1 MNPIM
6 QKSISLFI
14 LISFLGFLSNSLP
27 AQSRISGIV
36 QNAEGAGIEGANVLL
51 LNTDSTFVRGG
62 VAGEQ
67 GRFRFDRIKVG
78 SYLIK
83 ASYVGHPE
91 MYTSVFDVVSNNEVE
106 LDPISLIG
114 GITLDGGT
122 VTRTR
127 PLYVPKID
135 RLVIN
140 IASSV
145 IFKGTTVLDVLEG
158 TQGIFIDRQNNR
170 ISLMGKDGVN
180 VMENGRLRY
189 MPVSALLQYLN
200 GISSDNVERI
210 ELITTPPAKFDAEG
224 DAGYINIVL
233 KKRPDEGLNGS
244 FSLSYGYGK
253 GQVSNN
259 SINLNFRKN
268 KLFLFGNYSFLLKDQ
283 EQSFTTKRAIQAPDA
298 LQESNSNG
306 IRLPTQRD
314 HNLRFG
320 MEYQLS
326 DKTEIGGLLSAY
338 DNHLSMDALTRND
351 LLRNRTLYTVNS
363 VEAIERN
370 QWRHYGANFNISH
383 RFSDSENISI
393 DADYLY
399 YRNENPIDYANTV
412 SDGTDTFLEE
422 ILTRSSKV
430 TPLDILVGN
439 LDYHKDLNGGMKLD
453 AGVKA
458 VRSTFENSV
467 LVETLKLE
475 NWLPEA
481 SLSSNSKLAEEILAA
496 YLSTDLQLGQKT
508 SAKIGLR
515 YEYTNS
521 RLDSETDGRVIDRQF
536 GKLFPSAFLT
546 HKFSESISGNLSY
559 SRRITRPTF
568 REMAPFAFLIDP
580 STFFAGNAAIQP
592 AISDAFKVDL
602 RYKTLFFSVQYT
614 VQDSAIARFQQRYDS
629 EANRLLLVSENIK
642 NSKIFSF
649 TIGYPLQI
657 TRWWSSRSN
666 AMYFYQENNAYV
678 SDRPFQLT
686 RNYVQ
691 LNTTHSFK
699 LPKGFSSEL
708 AFFYNSPRINGALN
722 FGEIYG
728 LNLGLQKQLGGQWG
742 SLRLNVSD
750 VLNSVVMRG
759 NVEVPDQNL
768 AYTGIFDLSQR
779 TFTLNYSRSFGNQ
792 KLKSG
797 RKRQRGA
804 AEERNRMN

>member
-1 MNPIM
+1 M
-6 QKSISLFI
+6 QRSISLFI

-36 QNAEGAGIEGANVLL
+36 QDTEEVGMDLTNVLL
-51 LNTDSTFVRGG
+51 LNSTDSAFIRG
-62 VAGEQ
+62 AITDDQ
-67 GRFRFDRIKVG
+67 GRFQFERIKAG
-78 SYLIK
+78 SYLIRV
-83 ASYVGHPE
+83 SRIGYNNLH
-91 MYTSVFDVVSNNEVE
+91 TSAFDVSSGKDVT
-106 LDPISLIG
+106 LDAISFTE
-114 GITLDGGT
+114 GITLRIID
-122 VTRTR
+122 VIERP
-127 PLYVPKID
+127 PLYTPKID

-140 IASSV
+140 VSSSIV
-145 IFKGTTVLDVLEG
+145 FSGTTALDILERSP
-158 TQGIFIDRQNNR
+158 GIVVDRQNNR
-170 ISLMGKDGVN
+170 ISIQGKDGVN
-180 VMENGRLRY
+180 VMENGKLRY

-200 GISSDNVERI
+200 GISSDNIATI

-233 KKRPDEGLNGS
+233 KKSPDEGLNGS

-298 LQESNSNG
+298 LQESNTSG
-306 IRLPTQRD
+306 LRLPTQRD

-338 DNHLSMDALTRND
+338 DNHWSMDALTRND

-383 RFSDSENISI
+383 RFSASENISI

-399 YRNENPIDYANTV
+399 YRNENPINYANIV
-412 SDGTDTFLEE
+412 SDGTDNFLEE

-439 LDYHKDLNGGMKLD
+439 LDYHKDLNAKVKLD

-521 RLDSETDGRVIDRQF
+521 RLDSETDGRVVDRRF
-536 GKLFPSAFLT
+536 GKLFPSVFLA

-580 STFFAGNAAIQP
+580 STFFSGNPAIQP

-642 NSKIFSF
+642 NAKIFSF
-649 TIGYPLQI
+649 TLGYPLQI
-657 TRWWSSRSN
+657 TPWWNSRSN

-722 FGEIYG
+722 FGEMYG

-768 AYTGIFDLSQR
+768 SYTGIFDFSQR

-792 KLKSG
+792 KLKSR